1 MVDAREFAKALFLLS
16 EEEGNSDA
24 TLDDVRLTDAV
35 FTENPDYVKL
45 LDTPA
50 IEKSEKLSLI
60 DGALSSINVNLKN
73 LIKILCERH
82 SVYEFSKVS
91 SAYSALFD
99 ESRGIERVEA
109 ITAVPMSDTQLSAL
123 TEKLEKITAKR
134 VIINNLTD
142 PSILGGIKLRY
153 SGVQLDGSVK
163 TRLDSFEEKLKGL
176 VI

>member
-16 EEEGNSDA
+16 EEEGNSDS
-24 TLDDVRLTDAV
+24 TLGDVRLAEAV
-35 FTENPDYVKL
+35 FSENPDYVKL

-60 DGALSSINVNLKN
+60 DDALSSVNVNLKN

-82 SVYEFSKVS
+82 SVYEISRVCA
-91 SAYSALFD
+91 AYSALYD

-109 ITAVPMSDTQLSAL
+109 ITAVPMSEEQLSAL
-123 TEKLEKITAKR
+123 AEKLERITSKR
-134 VIINNLTD
+134 VVINNQTD

-163 TRLDSFEEKLKGL
+163 TRLDSFEEKLKSI

>member
-1 MVDAREFAKALFLLS
+1 MIDAREFAKALFLLG

-24 TLDDVRLTDAV
+24 ILDDLKLTDAV
-35 FTENPDYVKL
+35 FSENPDYVKL

-50 IEKSEKLSLI
+50 IEKSEKLALI
-60 DGALSSINVNLKN
+60 DGALSAINLNLKN

-82 SVYEFSKVS
+82 SVYELSKVYT
-91 SAYSALFD
+91 AFSALYD
-99 ESRGIERVEA
+99 ESRGIERVA
-109 ITAVPMSDTQLSAL
+109 ALTAVPMSDSQISAL
-123 TEKLEKITAKR
+123 TEKLERLTARK
-134 VIINNLTD
+134 VIVNNQID

-163 TRLDSFEEKLKGL
+163 SRLDSFEEKLKSL